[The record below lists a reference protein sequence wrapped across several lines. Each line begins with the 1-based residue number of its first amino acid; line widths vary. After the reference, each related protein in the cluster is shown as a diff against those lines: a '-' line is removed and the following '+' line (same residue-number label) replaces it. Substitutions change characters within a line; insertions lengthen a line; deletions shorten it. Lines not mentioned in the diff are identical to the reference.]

1 MSSSIFIISFNS
13 FIIFIICIT
22 FDIIWILIMSFRSKS
37 SLSPIR
43 RILTII
49 YTRNNSC
56 SIPNRKSFISMS
68 KWIINMIVI
77 IPFFIISVT
86 FCKSSVFS
94 FIILRSINSFKSI
107 TKELLS
113 FSFILNFFL
122 LSSCFFRVTFI

>member
-1 MSSSIFIISFNS
+1 MSSSIFIVSFNS
-13 FIIFIICIT
+13 FIIFVICIT

-43 RILTII
+43 IIFTII

-56 SIPNRKSFISMS
+56 SIPNRKSFISMG
-68 KWIINMIVI
+68 KWIVNMVVI
-77 IPFFIISVT
+77 IPFFIISGT
-86 FCKSSVFS
+86 FCKSSIFS
-94 FIILRSINSFKSI
+94 FVILRSINSFKSI

>member
-1 MSSSIFIISFNS
+1 MNSSIFIISFNS

-49 YTRNNSC
+49 YARNNSC
-56 SIPNRKSFISMS
+56 SIPNRKRFVSMS
-68 KWIINMIVI
+68 KWIVNMIII
-77 IPFFIISVT
+77 IPFFIISDT
-86 FCKSSVFS
+86 FCKSSIFN